1 MNSLWMTKQL
11 IDFQETTFNNIY
23 SAMVLMQEH
32 TEKVANTLFEQ
43 VTWIP
48 EESKRLMDQW
58 IDMNKKG
65 RDDLKIAVDENF
77 NKVKDVFV
85 SK

>member
-1 MNSLWMTKQL
+1 
-11 IDFQETTFNNIY
+11 
-23 SAMVLMQEH
+23 MVLMQEH

-43 VTWIP
+43 MTWIP

-58 IDMNKKG
+58 FEINKKG
-65 RDDLKIAVDENF
+65 RDDLKVAVDENL